1 MNVLPIYL
9 ATIADAGD
17 GVYSMSLVDYPATEV
32 NWVTFAED
40 KQIQHFSIQ
49 DEEQHLLCG
58 AVMLAD
64 TNIYRRD
71 GDYEYY
77 IRYDKETIKAM
88 AEKMLSDKTFNQ
100 IDLMHDGEIIPEGT
114 VNLVELFIKDEA
126 KGLNPTYLENIP
138 DGSLL
143 CTYKVND
150 EELWSLCK
158 DGTFQGFSLSGYFT
172 PKLIKNKEQKNIK
185 TVMNKIKQ
193 LLAKAL
199 LQMGAVQTDKG
210 ILMWEGNEDL
220 KEGDIVTKEDGNAV
234 EDGDYKTEDGKVIT
248 IEDGKVA
255 KIEDAEAE
263 VEPDEPKSEEFSKKE
278 AFDKVKAQFEATYQ
292 EVQNNI
298 YSALS
303 EAGICGYIVE
313 NTNEYAVVSVWGADD
328 LEHLYRYSISID
340 ENGYV
345 TLGEMIEVEVKYEPK
360 ADEPAEE
367 PKAEEFAEE
376 EPAADEPAEE
386 PKPEFDAQA
395 EIEAL
400 KAEIEEIKK
409 ALADIVEKP
418 AEEPIVEQFEK
429 VTIDETISPKLAK
442 AIKRVST
449 LRKN

>member
-1 MNVLPIYL
+1 MLNIPIYKAL
-9 ATIADAGD
+9 ITDSTEGI
-17 GVYSMSLVDYPATEV
+17 YKISLVDYPAVES
-32 NWVTFAED
+32 NWVAFKDVD
-40 KQIQHFSIQ
+40 KTYQMYTIEN
-49 DEEQHLLCG
+49 EEERMICG
-58 AVMLAD
+58 VVMRCGQL
-64 TNIYRRD
+64 IYRRD
-71 GDYEYY
+71 GDFEYY
-77 IRYDKETIKAM
+77 ITYDADTIKLM
-88 AEKMLSDKTFNQ
+88 AEKLMVDNAQ
-100 IDLMHDGEIIPEGT
+100 NNINLMHTEGSDVDG
-114 VNLVELFIKDEA
+114 VNLVQLFIKDTE
-126 KGLNPTYLENIP
+126 KGINPVGFEEIEN
-138 DGSLL
+138 GSLFAQ
-143 CTYKVND
+143 YKVEND
-150 EELWSLCK
+150 EVWAAIK
-158 DGTFQGFSLSGYFT
+158 DGTFKGFSLEGLFT
-172 PKLIKNKEQKNIK
+172 VEKVKNKEQKNSLF
-185 TVMNKIKQ
+185 MKIKQ

-210 ILMWEGNEDL
+210 ILMWEGDEDL
-220 KEGDIVTKEDGNAV
+220 KEGIIVTKEDGNAV
-234 EDGDYKTEDGKVIT
+234 EDGEYKTEDGKTIT
-248 IEDGKVA
+248 VEDGKVA

-263 VEPDEPKSEEFSKKE
+263 VESDEPKSEEFSKKE

-303 EAGICGYIVE
+303 EAGIYGYIME
-313 NTNEYAVVSVWGADD
+313 NTNEYAIISVWGADD
-328 LEHLYRYSISID
+328 MEHLYRYSITVAED
-340 ENGYV
+340 GFV
-345 TLGEMIEVEVKYEPK
+345 TLGEMVEVEVKYEPK

-376 EPAADEPAEE
+376 EPAAEEPAEE
-386 PKPEFDAQA
+386 PKPEFNAEA